1 MALALK
7 DTDLE
12 AVYSSPLSRA
22 LETAQAIASHHSLD
36 VIVSRELREIDVG
49 EFEGKTLA
57 SLTHDFSAFL
67 LEWKGGEGKK
77 KLPDGESLQ
86 DVHDRVWPFAHE
98 LVTRHKGNVVIA
110 SHYFVILI
118 IIAAA
123 LELPLANLNR
133 IRVQPASISI
143 LDFSGD
149 SPYLEL
155 LSDTCHLKEG

>member
-1 MALALK
+1 V
-7 DTDLE
+7 T
-12 AVYSSPLSRA
+12 
-22 LETAQAIASHHSLD
+22 
-36 VIVSRELREIDVG
+36 VSQELREIDVG
-49 EFEGKTLA
+49 EFEGKTLE
-57 SLTHDFSAFL
+57 SLQNDFSTFL
-67 LEWKGGEGKK
+67 LQWRGGEGKQ

-86 DVHDRVWPFAHE
+86 DVHDRVWPFARE

-123 LELPLANLNR
+123 LGLPLANLKR

-143 LDFSGD
+143 LDFNGNF
-149 SPYLEL
+149 PYLEL